1 MAPAKYN
8 SRVSDWAPFSMLF
21 PDMNGP
27 YHGCQGI
34 KVEAA
39 RLNQAAAGTGN
50 GSDAFWGL

>member
-1 MAPAKYN
+1 
-8 SRVSDWAPFSMLF
+8 MLF